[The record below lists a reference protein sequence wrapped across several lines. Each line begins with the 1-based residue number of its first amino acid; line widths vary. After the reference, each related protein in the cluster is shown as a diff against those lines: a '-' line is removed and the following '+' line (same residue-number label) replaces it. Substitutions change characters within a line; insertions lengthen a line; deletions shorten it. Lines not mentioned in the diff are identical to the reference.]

1 MERRYLKAINSDLD
15 THKLQAHYPGT
26 NYRTA
31 YYDLRRFF
39 EKHGFEHRQGSGYI
53 SLSKLATADIYDLMD
68 NLTQELPWIGKCVNK
83 IDVTNIG
90 QQHDL
95 IDLVQTEPLDLDAE
109 LILQE
114 PTE

>member
-1 MERRYLKAINSDLD
+1 
-15 THKLQAHYPGT
+15 
-26 NYRTA
+26 
-31 YYDLRRFF
+31 
-39 EKHGFEHRQGSGYI
+39 
-53 SLSKLATADIYDLMD
+53 MD
-68 NLTQELPWIGKCVNK
+68 SKCVNK

>member
-1 MERRYLKAINSDLD
+1 MERRYLKAINFDLD
-15 THKLQAHYPGT
+15 THKLQAHYPGA

-31 YYDLRRFF
+31 YYYLRHFF
-39 EKHGFEHRQGSGYI
+39 QKHGFEHRQGSGYI
-53 SLSKLATADIYDLMD
+53 SLTKLATADIYDLMD
-68 NLTQELPWIGKCVNK
+68 ALTQALPWIGDCVSK

-95 IDLVQTEPLDLDAE
+95 IDLVRTEPLDLNPE
-109 LILQE
+109 LLLQE